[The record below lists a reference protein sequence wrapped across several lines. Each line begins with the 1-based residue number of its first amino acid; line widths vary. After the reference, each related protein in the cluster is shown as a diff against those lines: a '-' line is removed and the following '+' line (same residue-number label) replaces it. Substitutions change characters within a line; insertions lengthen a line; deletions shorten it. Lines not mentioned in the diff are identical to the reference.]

1 MHELSLAKDI
11 VEMVYQSVPAK
22 EIKAVKFVVIKVGAF
37 SGVVTDSLKFS
48 YMAITS
54 QTELEGSEL
63 EIIDI
68 PFKLKCHNCNNVTSN
83 EFGMMICDDC
93 GSGNTELLS
102 GNELEVQEV
111 KLDTLAELIVSAE
124 SP

>member
-11 VEMVYQSVPAK
+11 VDMVYQCVPAN
-22 EIKAVKFVVIKVGAF
+22 EIKDVKFVVIKIGQF
-37 SGVVTDSLKFS
+37 SGVVSDSLKFS

-54 QTELEGSEL
+54 QTDLEKSEL

-68 PFKLKCHNCNNVTSN
+68 PFKLKCCNCNNVTSN
-83 EFGMMICDDC
+83 EFGMMICDGC

-111 KLDTLAELIVSAE
+111 KLTGEELSV
-124 SP
+124 

>member
-11 VEMVYQSVPAK
+11 VEMVYQNVPAE
-22 EIKAVKFVVIKVGAF
+22 EINEVKYVVIKVGAF
-37 SGVVTDSLKFS
+37 SGVVSDSLKFS
-48 YMAITS
+48 YQAITLD
-54 QTELEGSEL
+54 TALEGSEL

-68 PFKLKCHNCNNVTSN
+68 PFKLKCGNCNKVTTN
-83 EFGMMICDDC
+83 EFGMMLCDEC

-111 KLDTLAELIVSAE
+111 KLNIAGEEAA
-124 SP
+124 